1 MRMWVNLAVVLIVV
15 ALIGTAFAGP
25 KLNKFGVSD
34 LTKVNFVAPMHVG
47 GTLLPAGDYEVRHT
61 MVGED
66 HVMVFT
72 QVNGK
77 AEAKVKCTLIP
88 TKEKAEQSQTIYM
101 VNAAK
106 ERVLVRLIFKGDMAE
121 HQF

>member
-1 MRMWVNLAVVLIVV
+1 MVV

-25 KLNKFGVSD
+25 KLNKFGVAD
-34 LTKVNFVAPMHVG
+34 VAKVNFVAPIRVG
-47 GTLLPAGDYEVRHT
+47 ETLLPAGDYEVRHT

-66 HVMVFT
+66 HVMIFK
-72 QVNGK
+72 QVAGK

-88 TKEKAEQSQTIYM
+88 TKEKAEMSQTIFT
-101 VNAAK
+101 VNAK
-106 ERVLVRLIFKGDMAE
+106 NERVLQKLVFKGDMAE